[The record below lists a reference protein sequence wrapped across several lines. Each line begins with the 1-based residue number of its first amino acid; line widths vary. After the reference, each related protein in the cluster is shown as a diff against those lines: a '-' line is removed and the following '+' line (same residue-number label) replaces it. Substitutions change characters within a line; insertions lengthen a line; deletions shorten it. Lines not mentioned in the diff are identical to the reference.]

1 MSDQELIESFLR
13 GDEDAFVGLMSKY
26 QRLVFHTIKGILL
39 NNDTAQE
46 VTQETFIKAF
56 NKLNALK
63 DRNRFRSWLLRIA
76 LNLAYDQIKR
86 QQDEFEFDDSFMAPT
101 TDSEKLI
108 IARDLAERVK
118 KVIAQLAPK
127 QRMILSLHL
136 FREMKSVEIADL
148 LELNPATV
156 RSNLHFGMKNL
167 RETLHKQQ
175 VI

>member
-46 VTQETFIKAF
+46 VTQETFIKIF
-56 NKLNALK
+56 NKLNTLK

-86 QQDEFEFDDSFMAPT
+86 QQDELEFDDSFMAPT
-101 TDSEKLI
+101 ADSEKLI

>member
-46 VTQETFIKAF
+46 VTQETFIKIF
-56 NKLNALK
+56 NKLNTLK

-86 QQDEFEFDDSFMAPT
+86 QQDELEFDDSFMAPT